1 MAVVLVVPQD
11 SKLQL
16 RLVVGTDPSTGAPL
30 IKTKTFS
37 KVKSSAVDQDV
48 YDVAT
53 TLVGLQKYPVDEIRL
68 LKSSQL
74 TE

>member
-1 MAVVLVVPQD
+1 MADVIAVPQD

-16 RLVVGTDPSTGAPL
+16 RFVVGTNPTTGAPIL
-30 IKTKTFS
+30 KTKTFS
-37 KVKSSAVDQDV
+37 KVKSSAINQNI

-53 TLVGLQKYPVDEIRL
+53 TLVGLQKYPVDEIRIIR
-68 LKSSQL
+68 SYQL

>member
-1 MAVVLVVPQD
+1 MAAVLVVPQD

-16 RLVVGTDPSTGAPL
+16 RLVVGTNPSTGGPI
-30 IKTKTFS
+30 IKIKTFS
-37 KVKSSAVDQDV
+37 KVKSSVVDQDV

-53 TLVGLQKYPVDEIRL
+53 TLVGLQKYPLDEIRL
-68 LKSSQL
+68 IKSSQL

>member
-1 MAVVLVVPQD
+1 MADVIVVPQD

-16 RLVVGTDPSTGAPL
+16 RFVVGTDPNSGAPIL
-30 IKTKTFS
+30 KTKTFS
-37 KVKSSAVDQDV
+37 KVKSSAVDQNV

-53 TLVGLQKYPVDEIRL
+53 TLVGLQKYPVDEIKIIR
-68 LKSSQL
+68 SYQL